1 MSKLHLPVIGM
12 PQVGTPGIRDIH
24 HPCEVFEY
32 GDPKG
37 DCETDGHYMC
47 KECRHRK
54 WAVDMDTTRFERL
67 IFGEFLEEWPSGSR
81 HRF

>member
-1 MSKLHLPVIGM
+1 MSKVHLPIIGM
-12 PQVGTPGIRDIH
+12 PQVGTPGIRDIN
-24 HPCEVFEY
+24 HPCEVFAY

-54 WAVDMDTTRFERL
+54 WRSIWIQLALNVLSIGTSWKVL
-67 IFGEFLEEWPSGSR
+67 ALEADQ
-81 HRF
+81 F